1 MDLPKKHNKGGQSSV
16 RFARIR
22 MERRQVFTRKVC
34 ELATQCFITDDKP
47 NISGLILAG
56 CADFKTLVL
65 EDEKFDQRLTPK
77 VLKVIDTSYGG
88 ENGLN

>member
-1 MDLPKKHNKGGQSSV
+1 M

-34 ELATQCFITDDKP
+34 ELATQVFITQDKV
-47 NISGLILAG
+47 NISGLIIAG
-56 CADFKTLVL
+56 CADFKTCVY
-65 EDEKFDQRLTPK
+65 EDDRFDARLFPK
-77 VLKVIDTSYGG
+77 VMKIVDTSYGG

>member
-1 MDLPKKHNKGGQSSV
+1 MPKKHNKGGQSSV

-34 ELATQCFITDDKP
+34 ELATQVFITQDKV
-47 NISGLILAG
+47 NISGLIIAG
-56 CADFKTLVL
+56 CADFKTCVY
-65 EDEKFDQRLTPK
+65 EDDRFDARLFPK
-77 VLKVIDTSYGG
+77 VMKIVDTSYGG